1 MSAPPDCA
9 VTHKDRQLPSLYR
22 CLIVLTLHLQRTVDD
37 IKGIAALAAVM
48 VTSTSSFAVTLKA
61 PIYHRSPKSSFHAA
75 FESLDGGTRA
85 AIFVGDDE
93 EQLLLIQM
101 PVTDD
106 PGRMEKKFCVYAT
119 PSNSPKRLQ
128 ILDWTDGDQDCK
140 DLFFSSVDRIL
151 ARDTMVSGQY

>member
-1 MSAPPDCA
+1 MASF
-9 VTHKDRQLPSLYR
+9 VRRK
-22 CLIVLTLHLQRTVDD
+22 CLFCSNQNTGSSTTCNVCEGLTLPTLTDD
-37 IKGIAALAAVM
+37 QEKLEWDFYAFG
-48 VTSTSSFAVTLKA
+48 SKA

-151 ARDTMVSGQY
+151 ARDTMVFGQY